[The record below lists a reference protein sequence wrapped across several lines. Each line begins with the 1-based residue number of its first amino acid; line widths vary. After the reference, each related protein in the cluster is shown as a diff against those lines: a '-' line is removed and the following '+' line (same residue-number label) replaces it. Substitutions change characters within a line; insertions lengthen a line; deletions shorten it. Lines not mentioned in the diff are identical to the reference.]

1 MEGKRVAPASI
12 DEYIA
17 ACPKDVQKM
26 LKELRKTIQAAA
38 PDAVEKIS
46 YQIPT
51 FYLKGNLVHFAAFK
65 DHISFFPTSSGI
77 EAFKKELSVYKGAKG
92 TVRFPLDQPLP
103 LRLISRIVKFR
114 VKENLKRADEKA
126 KKKK

>member
-1 MEGKRVAPASI
+1 MEGKRITPTSI

-92 TVRFPLDQPLP
+92 TVQFRLDQPLP
-103 LRLISRIVKFR
+103 LTLIAKIVKFR